1 MHALFVD
8 DGVEFLQL
16 MEKRLSRRGM
26 TIVTAPDGQS
36 ALDIVTEALKQPET
50 MFQVVVMDVRMPGMD
65 GLETLR
71 HMKKIAPK
79 LPVLL
84 LTGHASLGVAVQGMD
99 LGAYDYM
106 LKPVAINE
114 LIIKMEEAVRAAAW
128 YVHTCTLATVA
139 GRAERAEPRGS
150 GARGRAEKTAP

>member
-8 DGVEFLQL
+8 DEVEFLQL

-36 ALDIVTEALKQPET
+36 ALDIVTEAMKQPET

-84 LTGHASLGVAVQGMD
+84 LTGHASLGVAVPGMD

-114 LIIKMEEAVRAAAW
+114 LIIKMEEAVRAAA
-128 YVHTCTLATVA
+128 
-139 GRAERAEPRGS
+139 
-150 GARGRAEKTAP
+150 